1 MPHAYERLRRN
12 ENRNGLIVA
21 DVKKAL
27 EAGRTPVILTRFTDQ
42 AAILYE
48 MLKDSAQKPFLL
60 TGEMPKKEREAAIRQ
75 MAEVMPQESM
85 LLVATGQLVGEGFD
99 YHRLD
104 TLFLATPVSWK
115 GVVEQ
120 YAGRLHRDYP
130 GKNDVFI
137 YDYVDSLILCLTKC
151 TPSV

>member
-1 MPHAYERLRRN
+1 M
-12 ENRNGLIVA
+12 
-21 DVKKAL
+21 
-27 EAGRTPVILTRFTDQ
+27 ILSRFTDQ

-99 YHRLD
+99 YPRLD

-120 YAGRLHRDYP
+120 YAGTAPPGSSGEEKCVYLRLCGQPY
-130 GKNDVFI
+130 
-137 YDYVDSLILCLTKC
+137 
-151 TPSV
+151 PSV